1 MSTQCLFGSSI
12 IILTIQFTILIVFII
27 QFSIFNSFELKDC
40 NLSNIYYPN
49 YSTNELINKTNK
61 NIINMTQQYGY
72 IKCGD
77 KKYQT
82 CISLYG
88 YLNNI
93 YNNNSNTFIFNNLS
107 DYPSYQSDKYC
118 TFRESKC
125 VEYFSNNDLNKTIQ
139 RANEY
144 KKYLSNKTVD
154 CWTDKDNKDLYLHNN
169 EYVNIIVFPILGS
182 LIGVILII
190 IGSCYIYYRKN
201 EYTLFNN

>member
-1 MSTQCLFGSSI
+1 MSTQCLFGTSI
-12 IILTIQFTILIVFII
+12 IFLTMLFTILIVYII
-27 QFSIFNSFELKDC
+27 QFSIFNLYELKDC
-40 NLSNIYYPN
+40 NLSAIYYPN
-49 YSTNELINKTNK
+49 YSTNELINKTN
-61 NIINMTQQYGY
+61 NHTINNTREYGY
-72 IKCGD
+72 IKCGN

-93 YNNNSNTFIFNNLS
+93 YNNNSNTFILNNLS
-107 DYPSYQSDKYC
+107 DYPSYQTDKYC
-118 TFRESKC
+118 TFRESDC
-125 VEYFSNNDLNKTIQ
+125 VEYFSTNDLNQTIQ

-144 KKYLSNKTVD
+144 KKYFSNKTLD
-154 CWTDKDNKDLYLHNN
+154 CWTDKDNKDLYLHND

-190 IGSCYIYYRKN
+190 ISSCYIYYRKN

>member
-1 MSTQCLFGSSI
+1 MSIQCLFGTSI
-12 IILTIQFTILIVFII
+12 LILTTLFTLLIIFII
-27 QFSIFNSFELKDC
+27 QFYIFNSYKLKDC

-49 YSTNELINKTNK
+49 HSTNELINKTN
-61 NIINMTQQYGY
+61 NHLINNTREYGY

-88 YLNNI
+88 YISNMNNG
-93 YNNNSNTFIFNNLS
+93 YTFIFNNLD
-107 DYPSYQSDKYC
+107 DYPPYQPDRYC

-139 RANEY
+139 RAYEY

-154 CWTDKDNKDLYLHNN
+154 CWTDKDNQDLYLHND

-182 LIGVILII
+182 LIGLILII
-190 IGSCYIYYRKN
+190 MGSCYIYYRKN